1 VDGPLEGVAVTA
13 DAIVDLASG
22 RTPRRIDLVGPGPA
36 TELADELRRRA
47 RGHVV
52 VSARLGAVGLR
63 AGSADAGELWLRVLP
78 AQGSPAEPLTE
89 PVLTIRAARLD
100 PAGGLTGPG
109 GDLAAGRLRP
119 TDAAAFE
126 RRPEGLLH
134 LARLAVREPLRPTPG
149 ALEAAVAARRSGAP
163 AAAPLFH
170 LGPPLAH
177 LLDAPDAPEALA
189 WLRDLAP
196 EIPLAEGV
204 EVHLP
209 ALREAAAET
218 GPARRRAILR
228 ALAPGAAN
236 TRLRAFVEGTRL
248 EAHRFP

>member
-1 VDGPLEGVAVTA
+1 M
-13 DAIVDLASG
+13 
-22 RTPRRIDLVGPGPA
+22 
-36 TELADELRRRA
+36 RRA

-52 VSARLGAVGLR
+52 VGARLGAVGLR
-63 AGSADAGELWLRVLP
+63 GGTAEAGELWLRVLP
-78 AQGSPAEPLTE
+78 AQGGSPAEPLTE
-89 PVLTIRAARLD
+89 PVLTIRAARLH
-100 PAGGLTGPG
+100 PAGGLTDSG
-109 GDLAAGRLRP
+109 GDLAAGRLRL

-134 LARLAVREPLRPTPG
+134 LARLAVRDPLRPTRG
-149 ALEAAVAARRSGAP
+149 AFEAAVAARRSGAP

-170 LGPPLAH
+170 LGPPLAD

-209 ALREAAAET
+209 ALRQAAAET
-218 GPARRRAILR
+218 GPARRQAILG

-236 TRLRAFVEGTRL
+236 SRLRAFVEGTRL
-248 EAHRFP
+248 EAHRSPDGRDQENGAGSRAFGMRTTGGP